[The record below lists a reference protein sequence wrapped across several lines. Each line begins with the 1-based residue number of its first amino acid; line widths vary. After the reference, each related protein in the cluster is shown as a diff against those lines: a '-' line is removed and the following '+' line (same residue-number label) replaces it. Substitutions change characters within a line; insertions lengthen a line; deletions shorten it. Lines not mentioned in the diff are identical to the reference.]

1 MLVTSSVLQL
11 SAPQCDGDDTTTTAE
26 TNWTTTT
33 ATTETLTEATE
44 SLTGHRNG
52 IMEEG
57 EAVASCAASP
67 PPLATSR
74 RSRGSLH
81 RLRPNNGVI
90 SGPGGRPVLVRYNST
105 VKRKASLT
113 PSMRQLQTYLTREV
127 SRTPCCE
134 ADTASTFSVTSIEVF
149 GQLSQVPATSQCR
162 AFPVTVFFS

>member
-11 SAPQCDGDDTTTTAE
+11 PAPHCDGDDTTTTAE
-26 TNWTTTT
+26 TSWTTPTG
-33 ATTETLTEATE
+33 TTETLTEATE
-44 SLTGHRNG
+44 SLTGYRNG
-52 IMEEG
+52 ITEEG

-81 RLRPNNGVI
+81 RLRHSNGVI

-127 SRTPCCE
+127 SLNSCCG
-134 ADTASTFSVTSIEVF
+134 ADTYFD
-149 GQLSQVPATSQCR
+149 
-162 AFPVTVFFS
+162 